1 MPERADICSL
11 MSRLT
16 VQRTLLF
23 ELLKDSPS
31 DKINILLDNIGRDLV
46 ILEGLLE
53 NVGVIPYGY
62 KDSE

>member
-1 MPERADICSL
+1 

-53 NVGVIPYGY
+53 TAGVIPYGY